1 MIIEA
6 TKEIRAKRSGQNSS
20 DEKNDSG
27 VPMEHDR
34 RGKKEFLSFKEL
46 VVQGIATSID
56 ALAVGISFAATAT
69 MRSTYAETLLA
80 SAINPAL
87 VIGLTTTILCLPA
100 VFIGKKTGDLLSD
113 KAQILG
119 GLLLIGIGAKIL
131 IEHLF
136 FGG

>member
-1 MIIEA
+1 
-6 TKEIRAKRSGQNSS
+6 
-20 DEKNDSG
+20 
-27 VPMEHDR
+27 
-34 RGKKEFLSFKEL
+34 
-46 VVQGIATSID
+46 
-56 ALAVGISFAATAT
+56 